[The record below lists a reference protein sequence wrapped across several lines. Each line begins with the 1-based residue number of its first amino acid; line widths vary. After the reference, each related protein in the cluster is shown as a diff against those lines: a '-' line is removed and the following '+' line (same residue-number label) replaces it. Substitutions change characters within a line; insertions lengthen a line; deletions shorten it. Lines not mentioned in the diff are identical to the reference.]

1 MRRYND
7 DMDKMQQEAVRR
19 MQEMQNRG
27 KPVSS
32 QEKSNSQK
40 KPPESVMQSPVHTSN
55 NTAENEKI
63 SVKEPTHQ
71 KSFIDLLMHDK
82 ERSIILMLILLLS
95 TEKTDAGLILALI
108 YLLI

>member
-1 MRRYND
+1 MRRYSD

-27 KPVSS
+27 KSVNSS
-32 QEKSNSQK
+32 EKSNSQK
-40 KPPESVMQSPVHTSN
+40 NPPEPVIQSPVHTTN
-55 NTAENEKI
+55 NTAKNEKI
-63 SVKEPTHQ
+63 SAKEPTHQ
-71 KSFIDLLMHDK
+71 NSFVDLLMHDK

>member
-1 MRRYND
+1 
-7 DMDKMQQEAVRR
+7 MDKMQQEAVRR

-27 KPVSS
+27 KPVNS
-32 QEKSNSQK
+32 QEKSNPQK
-40 KPPESVMQSPVHTSN
+40 NPPEPVMQSPVQTSN
-55 NTAENEKI
+55 NNAESEKI

-108 YLLI
+108 YLLIW